1 MNLEITKWF
10 LENWGLII
18 PISLSI
24 IAIIFTAFKD
34 FIIPYILKPKLTITF
49 HKKEPYTRAPIILN
63 GSVMSA
69 FDRFKIENTGK
80 ETAKGCRCQI
90 YSIIDDKSKEMDLQG
105 FPLRWASRPD
115 PTGDF
120 IKAERLNIG
129 PGESE
134 FVDLLYMRSDN
145 TTKIFFSSYHN
156 TPIGMAD
163 NIPFGSYVI
172 KIIIS
177 GDNFK
182 PYFASFKVFKK
193 LELNGFDIKFLGVKR
208 K

>member
-1 MNLEITKWF
+1 MDIPKWF
-10 LENWGLII
+10 SENWSII
-18 PISLSI
+18 VPISLSI
-24 IAIIFTAFKD
+24 IAILFTAFKD
-34 FIIPYILKPKLTITF
+34 FIIPYILKPKLEITY
-49 HKKEPYTRAPIILN
+49 HKKEFYTRSPIILN

-69 FDRFKIENTGK
+69 FDRFKIKNSGK

-90 YSIIDDKSKEMDLQG
+90 YSIMNDKNKEMDLQG

-115 PTGDF
+115 PAGDF

-134 FVDLLYMRSDN
+134 FVDLMHMRSDN
-145 TTKIFFSSYHN
+145 TTKMFFSSYHN

-163 NIPFGSYVI
+163 NIPVDDDII

-182 PYFASFKVFKK
+182 PYFAIFKVHKK
-193 LELNGFDIKFLGVKR
+193 IDLNGFDIKLIGVKR
-208 K
+208 NEK